1 MPGTR
6 RYVIPLLVVFALV
19 GVVWAVIA
27 IQGLEPRLGLDLKG
41 GSSVTFVPTN
51 PRGGEPTQEQ
61 LDTTVDI
68 IRNRVNSKGVAES
81 EVNLEGGNI
90 VVSIPDVPNPDEV
103 IDAVGTTAQLQF
115 RPVKEVVGPSDPKYS
130 QGDFKAVDCANP
142 ETYSTKDDPREG
154 RHPLL
159 PGRGPAGPRR
169 QLGQAADGA
178 GRPRRHRRRL
188 RPAPAGHHRPGRG
201 DHRRVGHRPQ
211 LQRPRRRPL
220 RGAHRQGG
228 LQPGWRPQAP
238 DRHHPGRG
246 RDQQPAG
253 GRVDPVQPGHQRRQ
267 GRDHRPDPGR
277 GREPGPA
284 DLLGRPAPQARPPE
298 PHHRQR
304 HPRGRLAAGRP
315 DRRGRRAGP
324 GVPVRARS
332 TTAALAW

>member
-1 MPGTR
+1 M
-6 RYVIPLLVVFALV
+6 
-19 GVVWAVIA
+19 
-27 IQGLEPRLGLDLKG
+27 
-41 GSSVTFVPTN
+41 
-51 PRGGEPTQEQ
+51 
-61 LDTTVDI
+61 
-68 IRNRVNSKGVAES
+68 NSKGVAES

-115 RPVKEVVGPSDPKYS
+115 RPVNRDRRAQRPQV
-130 QGDFKAVDCANP
+130 Q
-142 ETYSTKDDPREG
+142 
-154 RHPLL
+154 
-159 PGRGPAGPRR
+159 AGPVQGGRLHQARDLLGQRRPRQGGRALRPRRGRAAAARR
-169 QLGQAADGA
+169 QLAQAAAGQ
-178 GRPRRHRRRL
+178 GRPRRHRHL
-188 RPAPAGHHRPGRG
+188 LGPAPAGHHRPGRG
-201 DHRRVGHRPQ
+201 DHRPVGDPAQ

-220 RGAHRQGG
+220 PGPHRQGG
-228 LQPGWRPQAP
+228 LQPRRRPQAQH
-238 DRHHPGRG
+238 RHHPGRG
-246 RDQQPAG
+246 GHQLPAG
-253 GRVDPVQPGHQRRQ
+253 GLRRPVQPGHQRRL

-304 HPRGRLAAGRP
+304 HPRGRLAARRP